1 MGRYKRLLSNTAI
14 LGAGTFASKVLV
26 FLLMPFYTAIL
37 STSEFGTADIISQT
51 ANLLIPLASV
61 GICDGLFRFTLD
73 AQKEDK
79 KRVFSSAVAVL
90 VIGSAATLVFVQI
103 FQLFDVFKG
112 YVTVLALYVICA
124 NFHLAAANYLRA
136 QGRTATFAL
145 QGIINTA
152 LTIALNVL
160 FLLAFDMGSLGY
172 VLSVV
177 VADFLVTLGIV
188 LFCKLYKDINF
199 RLVDKATLKSM
210 LKFSIPYIPT
220 TMMWLITS
228 VSDRYIVT
236 AFEGTDVNGLYAA
249 SYKIPTLVS
258 LASGVFIE
266 AWQLSSVKDSL
277 PEERA
282 SFFENVYKN
291 YMSLMFMGASVI
303 VAGSQIF
310 TKLLLADSY
319 YVSWKYV
326 PILVIA
332 TTFSALSAF
341 LGSVYFVEKKSM
353 LSMLTAMSGAIINV
367 ILNFVLIPT
376 HGAMGAAVATLI
388 SYVAVYVIRATDIG
402 IYVKFKL
409 HYLRVVVNTGAL
421 WVQGIIMIE
430 GIPYWKYMQIA
441 LLLFM
446 LAFNGRGI
454 VQSILQIFSKK
465 VKKI

>member
-1 MGRYKRLLSNTAI
+1 
-14 LGAGTFASKVLV
+14 
-26 FLLMPFYTAIL
+26 
-37 STSEFGTADIISQT
+37 
-51 ANLLIPLASV
+51 
-61 GICDGLFRFTLD
+61 
-73 AQKEDK
+73 
-79 KRVFSSAVAVL
+79 
-90 VIGSAATLVFVQI
+90 
-103 FQLFDVFKG
+103 
-112 YVTVLALYVICA
+112 
-124 NFHLAAANYLRA
+124 
-136 QGRTATFAL
+136 
-145 QGIINTA
+145 
-152 LTIALNVL
+152 
-160 FLLAFDMGSLGY
+160 
-172 VLSVV
+172 
-177 VADFLVTLGIV
+177 
-188 LFCKLYKDINF
+188 
-199 RLVDKATLKSM
+199 LVDKATLKSM